1 MQVLVDFVKK
11 LTKGLMMTIPI
22 KKIIGVV
29 ICSFGFTTCST
40 AMQEPPKVQEILE
53 YWFGSLQIGDIY
65 PKEKSKLWFGGG
77 DDIDKEIRN
86 RFEEQVIA
94 ATKNELDG
102 WKETPRG
109 RLALII
115 LIDQFTRNIY
125 RGTPEAFAYDSIAQ
139 ELTLEGLCKE
149 HDLALLPIERV
160 FFYLPLEH
168 SENIEIQEMSV
179 QKFHAILPAVPSE
192 QSSHFISFEDYAR
205 RHYEIIKKF
214 GRFPHRN
221 KILSR
226 ESTPEEIEF
235 LRGPNSSF

>member
-1 MQVLVDFVKK
+1 MAVLF
-11 LTKGLMMTIPI
+11 

-29 ICSFGFTTCST
+29 ICSFGLTTFST

-53 YWFGSLQIGDIY
+53 YWFGSLQMGEIY
-65 PKEKSKLWFGGG
+65 PMDKSKQWFGGG

-86 RFEEQVIA
+86 RFEKQIVA
-94 ATKNELDG
+94 ATKNELDA

-115 LIDQFTRNIY
+115 LVDQFTRNIY

-139 ELTLEGLCKE
+139 ELTLEGLSQE

-168 SENIEIQEMSV
+168 SENIEIQEISV
-179 QKFHAILPAVPSE
+179 QKFHAILPAVLPE
-192 QSSHFISFEDYAR
+192 QIAHFVSFEDYAW
-205 RHYEIIKKF
+205 RHYEIIVKF

-221 KILSR
+221 EILSR

-235 LRGPNSSF
+235 LKNPNASF

>member
-1 MQVLVDFVKK
+1 MA
-11 LTKGLMMTIPI
+11 ISI

-40 AMQEPPKVQEILE
+40 AMQEYPEVQVILE
-53 YWFGSLQIGDIY
+53 YWFGSLQTGEVY
-65 PKEKSKLWFGGG
+65 PKEKSKQWFGGG

-86 RFEEQVIA
+86 RFEAQVIA
-94 ATKNELDG
+94 ATKNELDN

-115 LIDQFTRNIY
+115 LVDQFTRNIY
-125 RGTPEAFAYDSIAQ
+125 RGTPEAFAYDHIAQ
-139 ELTLEGLCKE
+139 ELTLEGLSQE

-179 QKFHAILPAVPSE
+179 LKFHAILPNVPPE
-192 QSSHFISFEDYAR
+192 QVVHFISFEDYAW
-205 RHYEIIKKF
+205 RHYEIIAKF

-221 KILSR
+221 EILNR

-235 LRGPNSSF
+235 LKDPNASF